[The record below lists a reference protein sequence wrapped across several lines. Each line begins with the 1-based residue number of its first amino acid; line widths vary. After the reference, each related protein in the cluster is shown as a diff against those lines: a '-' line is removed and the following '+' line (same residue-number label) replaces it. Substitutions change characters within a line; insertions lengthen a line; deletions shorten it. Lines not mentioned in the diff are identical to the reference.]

1 MSAQFAIDARVL
13 GWTRIAV
20 LGGSFD
26 PPHVGHV
33 LLASY
38 VLSVGEFD
46 GVIIVPTHTH
56 AFGKVMA
63 PFAHRIAMSERAFS
77 VLDPNRCI
85 VSSLEASLP
94 TPSFTVQTLEA
105 IHAQHPTASMRLIV
119 GADILA
125 SAHQWRS
132 IDRVRELAPF
142 FVVGRA
148 GFEAVSDVHAELI
161 QVSSTEMRRKL
172 KAHEDVTS
180 WMPLPVRAYIAEHG
194 LYGA

>member
-1 MSAQFAIDARVL
+1 MNAYAPINPLVL
-13 GWTRIAV
+13 QWKRIAV

-33 LLASY
+33 LLATY

-63 PFAHRIAMSERAFS
+63 PFAHRISMTERAFS
-77 VLDPNRCI
+77 VVDPSRCI

-94 TPSFTVQTLEA
+94 APSFTVQTLEA

-172 KAHEDVTS
+172 KAHQDVTS
-180 WMPLPVRAYIAEHG
+180 WVPSTVRAYIAAHG
-194 LYGA
+194 LYGT

>member
-1 MSAQFAIDARVL
+1 MNAYAPINPLVL
-13 GWTRIAV
+13 QWKRIAV

-33 LLASY
+33 LLATY

-46 GVIIVPTHTH
+46 GIIIVPTHTH

-63 PFAHRIAMSERAFS
+63 PFAHRFAMTERAFGA
-77 VLDPNRCI
+77 VDPSRCI
-85 VSSLEASLP
+85 VSALEASLP

-142 FVVGRA
+142 FVVGRE

-172 KAHEDVTS
+172 KAHQDVTS
-180 WMPLPVRAYIAEHG
+180 WVPSTVRAYIAAHG
-194 LYGA
+194 LYGT

>member
-1 MSAQFAIDARVL
+1 MSEHASIDGRVL
-13 GWTRIAV
+13 GWNRIAV

-46 GVIIVPTHTH
+46 GVIIVPTHSH
-56 AFGKVMA
+56 AFGKLMA

-77 VLDPNRCI
+77 VVDPKRCI
-85 VSSLEASLP
+85 VSSLEVSLP
-94 TPSFTVQTLEA
+94 APSFTVQTLEA
-105 IHAQHPTASMRLIV
+105 IHAQHPTALMRLVV

-125 SAHQWRS
+125 SANQWRS
-132 IDRVRELAPF
+132 IDRVRALAPF

-172 KAHEDVTS
+172 KAHQDVTS
-180 WMPLPVRAYIAEHG
+180 WMPLAVRAYIAEHN

>member
-1 MSAQFAIDARVL
+1 MSEHASIDARL
-13 GWTRIAV
+13 LSWNRIAV

-63 PFAHRIAMSERAFS
+63 PFAHRIAMSERAFA
-77 VLDPNRCI
+77 VLDPNRCV

-94 TPSFTVQTLEA
+94 APSFTVQTLEA
-105 IHAQHPTASMRLIV
+105 IHVQHPTATMRLIV

-125 SAHQWRS
+125 SAHQWRA
-132 IDRVRELAPF
+132 IDRVRALAPF

-172 KAHEDVTS
+172 NEREDVTS
-180 WMPLPVRAYIAEHG
+180 WMPRTVRAYIAEHG